1 MNLRKTTK
9 LKDKSEKF
17 VEIIFFKEHY
27 FDFIR
32 IAKVILHNIQIYEL
46 IIEYSHTHIDDIT
59 ST

>member
-1 MNLRKTTK
+1 MNVRKTTK

-46 IIEYSHTHIDDIT
+46 IIEYSHTHHINDIT
-59 ST
+59 